1 MRICLIS
8 VLVMAAWT
16 APALAEEAMLRSSGK
31 WTKASARTTRDLR
44 GFRPQPVT
52 LSKYGGLASGPKRKA
67 TGFFRTEQVRGRWW
81 LVDPDDHLFLTV
93 GLCSVNLSMFKDSEV
108 KEAFDGREAWWHGFK
123 YGTQVDKKFQCFTD
137 MTGLMKR
144 VNDNVYR
151 LASYFMR

>member
-1 MRICLIS
+1 MTVC
-8 VLVMAAWT
+8 A
-16 APALAEEAMLRSSGK
+16 APALAEEALLQKSGRWVK
-31 WTKASARTTRDLR
+31 VPARTPGELR
-44 GFRPQPVT
+44 GFRPRAVT
-52 LSKYGGLASGPKRKA
+52 LSKYGGLAGGLKRKA
-67 TGFFRTEQVRGRWW
+67 TGFFRTAQFAGRWW